1 MSRRRTKKEDIRNP
15 ENYFNRYI
23 ALEVKHDLEEQNEY
37 YEMFESLDKLQENLE
52 RTRGDA
58 QLYLAVNTD
67 GSDLEKALSERSV
80 LAWIDYIDNPLLFKA
95 IKELSIRDQYLIS
108 LRYNLC
114 LTQRE
119 VATVLSISQSAV
131 AQREKKIFREI
142 SKIAYQKS

>member
-1 MSRRRTKKEDIRNP
+1 
-15 ENYFNRYI
+15 
-23 ALEVKHDLEEQNEY
+23 
-37 YEMFESLDKLQENLE
+37 MFESLDKLQENLE